1 MYTKITNARH
11 GASAIDYVLQEQ
23 GHYKEKRNEYVT
35 GVNLMLNGDVSVT
48 EQMEQYWQ
56 KASGQ
61 NKTQVRR
68 VVISFS
74 EKEFD
79 PENPESILRASE
91 LCRDGL
97 AELYPDRQILVCT
110 QTDGKGGKLHVH
122 GLVNNVSMTDNKGLG
137 AGMTGFFY
145 LKREMNKYME
155 SHGVELDKGENHGKM
170 RETQTERVFK
180 EAQLYSWK
188 DDLHER
194 VKQAREASTSYEQF
208 IDELNNRDIE
218 YDDSRKHNTFV
229 LTDTEAYV
237 QDFGKEPDKVF
248 KSRGKT
254 LGEEF
259 SKEALQEHFDAIQER
274 LRVEA
279 EAQQAAQMAA
289 AQIEES
295 KVIEEPESEKLEE
308 PESEKPEEPE
318 KNEEID
324 YETFEAYMSRRQ
336 ARRARLLQR
345 EQAEKQFDYTKPV
358 SEAESSKADDAENQQ
373 EAVEIRSGLEQI
385 LNRNKNIAEQMRR
398 ENEQR
403 DKNKQDEDEHHV

>member
-1 MYTKITNARH
+1 MYTKITSARH
-11 GASAIDYVLQEQ
+11 GASAIDYVLQER

-35 GVNLMLNGDVSVT
+35 GVNLMLSGDVSIT

-56 KASGQ
+56 KSSEQ

-79 PENPESILRASE
+79 PENPESVLRASE

-97 AELYPDRQILVCT
+97 AELYPDRQILVCA
-110 QTDGKGGKLHVH
+110 QTDGKGGKLHIH

-137 AGMTGFFY
+137 AGKTGFYY
-145 LKREMNKYME
+145 LKREMNRYMQE
-155 SHGVELDKGENHGKM
+155 HGVELDSGKEHGKM
-170 RETQTERVFK
+170 RETQTERAFK

-188 DDLHER
+188 DDLLER
-194 VKQAREASTSYEQF
+194 VKQAKAASTSYGQF

-229 LTDTEAYV
+229 LTDTERYV
-237 QDFGKEPDKVF
+237 EDFGKEPEKAF

-259 SKEALQEHFDAIQER
+259 TKEALHEHFEALQER
-274 LRVEA
+274 LRAEA
-279 EAQQAAQMAA
+279 EAQQAQQAAQVAA
-289 AQIEES
+289 APA
-295 KVIEEPESEKLEE
+295 VEEPESEKLEE
-308 PESEKPEEPE
+308 PE

-324 YETFEAYMSRRQ
+324 YEAFDAYMSRRQ
-336 ARRARLLQR
+336 ARRAARLQR
-345 EQAEKQFDYTKPV
+345 EQAEKQFDYTKPA

-373 EAVEIRSGLEQI
+373 EAVEIRNGLEQI

>member
-1 MYTKITNARH
+1 MNERGEKMYTKITSARH
-11 GASAIDYVLQEQ
+11 GTSAIDYVLQER

-35 GVNLMLNGDVSVT
+35 GVNLMLSGDVSIT
-48 EQMEQYWQ
+48 EQMEQYWN
-56 KASGQ
+56 KMSEQ

-122 GLVNNVSMTDNKGLG
+122 GLVNNVSMTDAKGLG
-137 AGMTGFFY
+137 AGKTGLFY
-145 LKREMNKYME
+145 LKKEMNRYMQE
-155 SHGVELDKGENHGKM
+155 HGVELDRGESHGKM

-180 EAQLYSWK
+180 DSELYSWK
-188 DDLHER
+188 YDLLER
-194 VKQAREASTSYEQF
+194 VKQAKESSTNYEQF

-229 LTDTEAYV
+229 LTDTERYI
-237 QDFGKEPDKVF
+237 QDFGKEPEKAL
-248 KSRGKT
+248 KARGKT

-259 SKEALQEHFDAIQER
+259 TKEALHAHFDAIQEQ
-274 LRVEA
+274 LRA
-279 EAQQAAQMAA
+279 EAQQAAQMAVVPVV
-289 AQIEES
+289 EEP
-295 KVIEEPESEKLEE
+295 VEIEEPDYEE
-308 PESEKPEEPE
+308 PAEQEPE
-318 KNEEID
+318 
-324 YETFEAYMSRRQ
+324 YVSRRE
-336 ARRARLLQR
+336 ARRAARLR
-345 EQAEKQFDYTKPV
+345 DNRDEKQFDYTKVAPEAET
-358 SEAESSKADDAENQQ
+358 SEADETDKAN
-373 EAVEIRSGLEQI
+373 EADNIRNGLEQI

>member
-35 GVNLMLNGDVSVT
+35 GVNLMLSGDVSIT
-48 EQMEQYWQ
+48 EQMQYYWQ
-56 KASGQ
+56 KASEQ

-79 PENPESILRASE
+79 PNNPESILRASE

-97 AELYPDRQILVCT
+97 AELYPDRQILVCA
-110 QTDGKGGKLHVH
+110 QSDGKGGKLHIH
-122 GLVNNVSMTDNKGLG
+122 GLVNNVSMTDAKGLP
-137 AGMTGFFY
+137 AGKTGFYY
-145 LKREMNKYME
+145 LKREMNKYMQE
-155 SHGVELDKGENHGKM
+155 HGVELDRGENHGKM
-170 RETQTERVFK
+170 RETQTERAFK

-194 VKQAREASTSYEQF
+194 VVEAKAASTSYEQF
-208 IDELNNRDIE
+208 IDELSNRDIE

-237 QDFGKEPDKVF
+237 ADFGREPEKPF
-248 KSRGKT
+248 KSRGKK

-259 SKEALQEHFDAIQER
+259 TKEALQEHFDAIQEQ
-274 LRVEA
+274 LRA
-279 EAQQAAQMAA
+279 QAQQAAQMAVVPA
-289 AQIEES
+289 DEEPE
-295 KVIEEPESEKLEE
+295 IEEPDYEEQE
-308 PESEKPEEPE
+308 PE
-318 KNEEID
+318 
-324 YETFEAYMSRRQ
+324 YVSRRE
-336 ARRARLLQR
+336 ARRAARLR
-345 EQAEKQFDYTKPV
+345 DNRAEKQFDYTKPA
-358 SEAESSKADDAENQQ
+358 SEAEHSETDEAEKQQ
-373 EAVEIRSGLEQI
+373 EAAEIRNGLEQI

-398 ENEQR
+398 ENEEKS
-403 DKNKQDEDEHHV
+403 KNKQDEDEHHV

>member
-1 MYTKITNARH
+1 MYTKITSARH
-11 GASAIDYVLQEQ
+11 GTSAIDYVLQEQ
-23 GHYKEKRNEYVT
+23 GHYKEKRNEYIT
-35 GVNLMLNGDVSVT
+35 GVNLMLSGDVSIT
-48 EQMEQYWQ
+48 EQMEQYWN
-56 KASGQ
+56 KASVQ

-97 AELYPDRQILVCT
+97 TELYPDRQILVCA
-110 QTDGKGGKLHVH
+110 QTDGKGGKLHIH

-137 AGMTGFFY
+137 AGKTGFYY
-145 LKREMNKYME
+145 LKKEMNRYMQE
-155 SHGVELDKGENHGKM
+155 HGVELDSGKEHGKM
-170 RETQTERVFK
+170 RETQTERAFK

-188 DDLHER
+188 DDLLER
-194 VKQAREASTSYEQF
+194 VKQAKESSTNYEQF

-237 QDFGKEPDKVF
+237 QDFGKEPDKPL
-248 KSRGKT
+248 KARGKT
-254 LGEEF
+254 IGEEF
-259 SKEALQEHFDAIQER
+259 TKEALHEHFEALHER
-274 LRVEA
+274 LRAEA

-289 AQIEES
+289 VPAD
-295 KVIEEPESEKLEE
+295 EEPEPEKSE
-308 PESEKPEEPE
+308 SEEPE
-318 KNEEID
+318 KIEDD

-398 ENEQR
+398 ENEEKS
-403 DKNKQDEDEHHV
+403 KNKQDEDEHHV

>member
-23 GHYKEKRNEYVT
+23 GHYKAKRNEYIT

-56 KASGQ
+56 KASAQ

-79 PENPESILRASE
+79 PENPESVLRASE

-97 AELYPDRQILVCT
+97 AELYPDRQILVCA
-110 QTDGKGGKLHVH
+110 QTDGKGGKLHIH
-122 GLVNNVSMTDNKGLG
+122 GLVNNVSMTDNRGLP
-137 AGMTGFFY
+137 AGKTGFFY
-145 LKREMNKYME
+145 LKKEMNRYMQE
-155 SHGVELDKGENHGKM
+155 HGVELDRGENHGKM
-170 RETQTERVFK
+170 RETQTERAFK
-180 EAQLYSWK
+180 DSELYVWK
-188 DDLHER
+188 DDLLER
-194 VKQAREASTSYEQF
+194 VKQAKESSTSYEQF

-218 YDDSRKHNTFV
+218 YDDSKKHNTFV
-229 LTDTEAYV
+229 LTDTEKYI
-237 QDFGKEPDKVF
+237 QDFGKEPEKAF

-259 SKEALQEHFDAIQER
+259 TKEALQEHFDSIQAK
-274 LRVEA
+274 LRAEA
-279 EAQQAAQMAA
+279 EAQQAQQAAQMAA
-289 AQIEES
+289 TQVEEPEA
-295 KVIEEPESEKLEE
+295 IEEPDYEE
-308 PESEKPEEPE
+308 PAEQEPE
-318 KNEEID
+318 
-324 YETFEAYMSRRQ
+324 YVSRRE
-336 ARRARLLQR
+336 ARRAERFR
-345 EQAEKQFDYTKPV
+345 DNRAEKQFDYTKPA
-358 SEAESSKADDAENQQ
+358 SEAEFSGEDEAEKQQ
-373 EAVEIRSGLEQI
+373 EAAEIRSGLEQI

>member
-1 MYTKITNARH
+1 MYTKITNAKH

-23 GHYKEKRNEYVT
+23 GHYKEKRNEYIT

-48 EQMEQYWQ
+48 EQMEQYWN
-56 KASGQ
+56 KASAQ

-122 GLVNNVSMTDNKGLG
+122 GLVNNVSMTDSKGLG
-137 AGMTGFFY
+137 AGTTGFFY
-145 LKREMNKYME
+145 LKKEMNRYMQE
-155 SHGVELDKGENHGKM
+155 HGVELDSGKEHGKM

-188 DDLHER
+188 DDLLER
-194 VKQAREASTSYEQF
+194 VKEAKESATSYEQF

-259 SKEALQEHFDAIQER
+259 SKEALHEHFEALQER
-274 LRVEA
+274 LRA
-279 EAQQAAQMAA
+279 ETQAQQVAQMATA
-289 AQIEES
+289 PA
-295 KVIEEPESEKLEE
+295 VEEPEPEKSE
-308 PESEKPEEPE
+308 SEEPE
-318 KNEEID
+318 KIEDD
-324 YETFEAYMSRRQ
+324 YDAFEAYMSRRQ

-403 DKNKQDEDEHHV
+403 DKNKQDENLPHV

>member
-1 MYTKITNARH
+1 MYTKITSARH
-11 GASAIDYVLQEQ
+11 GTSAIDYVLQEQ

-188 DDLHER
+188 DDLLER
-194 VKQAREASTSYEQF
+194 VKEAKESATSYEQF

-259 SKEALQEHFDAIQER
+259 SKEALHEHFEALQEQ
-274 LRVEA
+274 LRA
-279 EAQQAAQMAA
+279 EAQAQQVAQMATA
-289 AQIEES
+289 PA
-295 KVIEEPESEKLEE
+295 VEEPEPEKSE
-308 PESEKPEEPE
+308 SEEPE
-318 KNEEID
+318 KIEDD

-373 EAVEIRSGLEQI
+373 EAVEIRSSLEQI
-385 LNRNKNIAEQMRR
+385 LNRNKNIVEQMRR

-403 DKNKQDEDEHHV
+403 DKNKQDEDEHNV

>member
-1 MYTKITNARH
+1 MKGVRKVYTKITNAKH

-23 GHYKEKRNEYVT
+23 GHYKEKRNEYIT
-35 GVNLMLNGDVSVT
+35 GVNLMLSGDVSIT
-48 EQMEQYWQ
+48 EQMEQYWN
-56 KASGQ
+56 KMSEQ

-122 GLVNNVSMTDNKGLG
+122 GLVNNVSMTDSKGLG
-137 AGMTGFFY
+137 AGKTGFYY

-155 SHGVELDKGENHGKM
+155 SHGVELDRGENHGKM
-170 RETQTERVFK
+170 RETQTERAFK
-180 EAQLYSWK
+180 EAQLYVWK
-188 DDLHER
+188 DDLLER
-194 VKQAREASTSYEQF
+194 IKEAKAASESYEQF

-218 YDDSRKHNTFV
+218 YDDSKKHNTFV
-229 LTDTEAYV
+229 LTDTERYV
-237 QDFGKEPDKVF
+237 EDFGKEPDKPL

-259 SKEALQEHFDAIQER
+259 TKEKLQEHFDAIQER
-274 LRVEA
+274 LRAEA
-279 EAQQAAQMAA
+279 QAQQAAQMTA
-289 AQIEES
+289 IPDEEPEE
-295 KVIEEPESEKLEE
+295 IEEPDYE
-308 PESEKPEEPE
+308 PEAEQEPE
-318 KNEEID
+318 
-324 YETFEAYMSRRQ
+324 YVSRRE
-336 ARRARLLQR
+336 ARRAERLR
-345 EQAEKQFDYTKPV
+345 DNRAEKQFDYTKPA
-358 SEAESSKADDAENQQ
+358 SEAEHSETDEAGKQQ
-373 EAVEIRSGLEQI
+373 EADEIRNGLEQI

-398 ENEQR
+398 ENEEKS
-403 DKNKQDEDEHHV
+403 KNKQDEDEHHV

>member
-1 MYTKITNARH
+1 MYTKITNAKH
-11 GASAIDYVLQEQ
+11 GASAIDYVLQER
-23 GHYKEKRNEYVT
+23 GHYKERRNEYVT
-35 GVNLMLNGDVSVT
+35 GVNLMLNGDVSIT
-48 EQMEQYWQ
+48 EQMEQYWN
-56 KASGQ
+56 KSSAQ

-79 PENPESILRASE
+79 PENPESVLRASE

-97 AELYPDRQILVCT
+97 AELYPDRQILVCA
-110 QTDGKGGKLHVH
+110 QTDGKGGKLHIH

-137 AGMTGFFY
+137 AGKTGFYY
-145 LKREMNKYME
+145 LKREMNRYMQE
-155 SHGVELDKGENHGKM
+155 HGVELDSGKEHGKM

-188 DDLHER
+188 DDLLER
-194 VKQAREASTSYEQF
+194 VKQAREASTNYEQF

-218 YDDSRKHNTFV
+218 YDDSKKHNTFV

-259 SKEALQEHFDAIQER
+259 TKEALHEHFDAIQAK
-274 LRVEA
+274 LRAEA
-279 EAQQAAQMAA
+279 EAQQAQQAAQMAA
-289 AQIEES
+289 VPADEEPE
-295 KVIEEPESEKLEE
+295 IEEP
-308 PESEKPEEPE
+308 EKPEEPE

-324 YETFEAYMSRRQ
+324 YEAFDAYMNRRQ
-336 ARRARLLQR
+336 TRRAARLQR
-345 EQAEKQFDYTKPV
+345 EQNEKQFDYGKSAPEAEH
-358 SEAESSKADDAENQQ
+358 SEADEAEKAQ
-373 EAVEIRSGLEQI
+373 EAAEIRNGLEQI
-385 LNRNKNIAEQMRR
+385 LNRNKNIAELMRR
-398 ENEQR
+398 ENEEKS
-403 DKNKQDEDEHHV
+403 KNKQDEDEHHV

>member
-1 MYTKITNARH
+1 MYTKITSAKH

-170 RETQTERVFK
+170 RETQTERAFK

-188 DDLHER
+188 DDLLER
-194 VKQAREASTSYEQF
+194 VKQAKESSTNYEQF

-229 LTDTEAYV
+229 LTDTERYI
-237 QDFGKEPDKVF
+237 QDFGKEPEKAL
-248 KSRGKT
+248 KARGKT

-259 SKEALQEHFDAIQER
+259 TKEALHAHFDAIQEQ
-274 LRVEA
+274 LRA

-289 AQIEES
+289 VPAD
-295 KVIEEPESEKLEE
+295 EEPEPEKSE
-308 PESEKPEEPE
+308 SEEPE
-318 KNEEID
+318 KIEDD

-373 EAVEIRSGLEQI
+373 EAVEIRSSLEQI
-385 LNRNKNIAEQMRR
+385 LNRNKNIVEQMRR

-403 DKNKQDEDEHHV
+403 DKNKQDEDEHNV